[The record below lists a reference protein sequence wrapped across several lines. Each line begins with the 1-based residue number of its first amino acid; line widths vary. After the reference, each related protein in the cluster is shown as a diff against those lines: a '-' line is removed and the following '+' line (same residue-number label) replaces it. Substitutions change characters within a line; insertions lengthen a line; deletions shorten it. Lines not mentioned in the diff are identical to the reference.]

1 MGLYT
6 NSSRYGNSYAYS
18 DEITANESYNA
29 ALGCAHIMMDVQAND
44 MAFFEGVIKDDVREV
59 TSYNE
64 GVSYVNENALT
75 DIIKKIVEM
84 FKKLVAKIKGII
96 KSFIAKLNGAFK
108 NAKGLVKKYEKQIIK
123 YGNWTGFKVK
133 DIRVPKQDLDIGSIV
148 DYVCDVEPKATEYN
162 FGTGENKTF
171 YGMRSEDIND
181 GKYDKEDIRLHII
194 KDNYF
199 THLNITSAENTE
211 DIKEEIYDAVF
222 DEKDTIDDDV
232 VKSGSYFA
240 KPWIKPTLENSEKLI
255 KEINKVEKKLNG
267 WIDRI
272 ITDLN
277 KTQNDL
283 AKIIGDRNNGPKKL
297 LDPSTNFTVSDRDEK
312 GTSHTIKA
320 YDGAD
325 LGIVSDKS
333 NSRAENFQQVVRA
346 AQTVAANEQEVITMT
361 CSIAMDLAKFGIAQ
375 ARKIWTAAAAWS
387 SGVHKEGYEYIEAL
401 GDCSAEEFYSNM
413 NSIAQ

>member
-44 MAFFEGVIKDDVREV
+44 MAFFEGAIKDDVREV
-59 TSYNE
+59 ISYNE

-148 DYVCDVEPKATEYN
+148 DYVCNVEPKATEYN

-240 KPWIKPTLENSEKLI
+240 KQTILFSIKISSGSPSLI
-255 KEINKVEKKLNG
+255 
-267 WIDRI
+267 RI
-272 ITDLN
+272 VLRISFGITTRPKSSIRRTIPVAFMVSFPPFFQIVSLVSAPA
-277 KTQNDL
+277 
-283 AKIIGDRNNGPKKL
+283 AKIYKK
-297 LDPSTNFTVSDRDEK
+297 
-312 GTSHTIKA
+312 I
-320 YDGAD
+320 
-325 LGIVSDKS
+325 
-333 NSRAENFQQVVRA
+333 
-346 AQTVAANEQEVITMT
+346 
-361 CSIAMDLAKFGIAQ
+361 C
-375 ARKIWTAAAAWS
+375 
-387 SGVHKEGYEYIEAL
+387 
-401 GDCSAEEFYSNM
+401 
-413 NSIAQ
+413 